1 MSQQSDDL
9 PPAAP
14 DDDDD
19 GAGLPLIELETLLSR
34 PPSPRKRLAQV
45 GLVLAACVVVLVTFW
60 NIIVPP
66 GPPPRAVFIPPT
78 PTPRTV
84 SIVSNTNYGTLTING
99 KTQRAAP
106 PLTVTVRDQQ
116 PYIITLNAPPFQPR
130 TCQFPP
136 TKSIVPYGFHPCNAG
151 QTIFQDQAA
160 LTMLEIFLTLADLP
174 KEQQQQITT
183 LIATK
188 LTTQQTLSV
197 PAQSTIVTG
206 IKPDGTLTTRRVAGP
221 LTASV
226 SLVPS
231 MSNPQRGVFCFSFTC
246 IGPGAFADKGSPG
259 GQFWQVQT
267 PIALRWRFVTAS
279 GQVVSDLTF
288 PTSPELLTLWL
299 TYDAADG
306 WHIAPQSSSQDA
318 LSQQLNQLACGTGVQ
333 MLAIQ
338 QARYLS
344 GESWSINIVRNHGVV
359 GCELALTRQGVDQG
373 HFIWRFGAL
382 LAADARAH
390 KTLPTLPRA
399 SADDAAAVG
408 G

>member
-1 MSQQSDDL
+1 MSQQSGDL

-14 DDDDD
+14 DDEDD

-34 PPSPRKRLAQV
+34 PPSPRKRLAQI

-60 NIIVPP
+60 NVIVPP
-66 GPPPRAVFIPPT
+66 GPPPKPVFIAPT

-116 PYIITLNAPPFQPR
+116 PYTITLNAPPFQPR

-174 KEQQQQITT
+174 KEQQQQITS

-188 LTTQQTLSV
+188 LTIQQTLNV

-206 IKPDGTLTTRRVAGP
+206 IKQDGTLTTRRAPGP

-231 MSNPQRGVFCFSFTC
+231 TDHSQRGVFCFSFTC
-246 IGPGAFADKGSPG
+246 IGPGAFYGNGSAS

-267 PIALRWRFVTAS
+267 PIALRWRFATAS
-279 GQVVSDLTF
+279 GQVVSDVTF
-288 PTSPELLTLWL
+288 PVSPELLTLLL

-306 WHIAPQSSSQDA
+306 WRIAQQSSSQNA
-318 LSQQLNQLACGTGVQ
+318 LSQQLNQLACSTGVQ
-333 MLAIQ
+333 MLAMQ

-344 GESWSINIVRNHGVV
+344 GEGWNISIVRNQGGA
-359 GCELALTRQGVDQG
+359 GCELALARQGVDQG

-382 LAADARAH
+382 LAADAGAQ
-390 KTLPTLPRA
+390 KTLPTLPRCPC
-399 SADDAAAVG
+399 G
-408 G
+408 